1 MPSCACT
8 RQSPA
13 DTVSLKVRRGACRRS
28 SASVEATIDQVLA
41 GRPLSAADRAQVIA
55 DALRGAPQAKKAW
68 PASTSLE
75 DISGLVD
82 RIEVPTLV
90 ISGERDRVDP
100 PETLRLELMPRIPH
114 ATLQVLPDTGH
125 LSPLEAP
132 DRLAALIA
140 GFVDGLV

>member
-1 MPSCACT
+1 M
-8 RQSPA
+8 
-13 DTVSLKVRRGACRRS
+13 
-28 SASVEATIDQVLA
+28 LA